1 MTSTQSKLY
10 EFSKKI
16 YDSISNSATYQ
27 SSVNSAIRLLK
38 SGEPL
43 TEEVINII
51 VPGMKDVRNALKE
64 LNKGAV
70 ALYALV
76 TGMKDTS
83 DEKISKTQ
91 LEIIKTGELVDQY
104 RTFED
109 LKNVDDETKELHRIS
124 YLVHCCASDDLYNSI
139 FRPVVDSNE
148 EEIEEET
155 QSKKKRKM

>member
-1 MTSTQSKLY
+1 MTSTESKLH
-10 EFSKKI
+10 EFTKKI

-27 SSVNSAIRLLK
+27 SSVNRAIRFLK

-83 DEKISKTQ
+83 DVKISKTQ
-91 LEIIKTGELVDQY
+91 LEIIKSGELVDQY

-109 LKNVDDETKELHRIS
+109 LKSVDNEIKELHRIS

-148 EEIEEET
+148 EIEEET